1 MRLPTWIAEETR
13 KSRGGREVKKRLR
26 RHGLHTVCEEAR
38 CPNQGKCFSKST
50 AAFLILGDNCTR
62 RCGFCAVGHESPG
75 PVDLKEP
82 ERLAETVKELG
93 LNYVVVTSVTRDD
106 LPDGGAGQFAETIR
120 QIRFLN
126 PEARI
131 EVLTPDFK
139 GDEKALEIVLSAG
152 PDVFNHN
159 IETVEHFYLS
169 VRPQADY
176 QRSLGVLKSARK
188 ISPGTTTKS
197 GLMVGFGESFEDVMA
212 VLRDLR
218 TTDCDLLTIGQYLR
232 PRRSN
237 LPVKE
242 YVRPEVFEEY
252 KILAEAMGF
261 RKVASAPLVR
271 SSMDAEEL
279 TSYA

>member
-13 KSRGGREVKKRLR
+13 KSRGGREVKRRLR
-26 RHGLHTVCEEAR
+26 SHGLHTVCEEAH

-62 RCGFCAVGHESPG
+62 RCGFCAVGHESLG
-75 PVDLKEP
+75 PVDLDEP
-82 ERLAETVKELG
+82 RRLAETAKELG
-93 LNYVVVTSVTRDD
+93 LSYVVVTSVTRDD

-120 QIRFLN
+120 QIRRLT
-126 PEARI
+126 PEARV
-131 EVLTPDFK
+131 EVLIPDFK
-139 GDEKALEIVLSAG
+139 GDKKALKIVLSAC

-159 IETVEHFYLS
+159 IETVEHLYSS

-176 QRSLGVLKSARK
+176 HRSLGVLKAAK
-188 ISPGTTTKS
+188 EISSGTTTKS
-197 GLMVGFGESFEDVMA
+197 GLMVGLGESFKDVMG
-212 VLRDLR
+212 VLQDLR
-218 TTDCDLLTIGQYLR
+218 TTECDLLTIGQYLR

-252 KILAEAMGF
+252 KILAETMGF
-261 RKVASAPLVR
+261 KKVASAPLVR

-279 TSYA
+279 TTYA